1 MILKRPFPTLWIL
14 IFLGCLSI
22 CMQYITI
29 DKLSVLSPAVSYVTL
44 TEYIQVINEKVSF
57 GWIDI
62 LLSVLFL
69 VTSALVLWKEKSK
82 RVLTDFLQN
91 VFSSERKTLYLLL
104 GCLVVCA
111 RFYFARGDMHWAAD
125 ASHHIAKSYLVARAI
140 VDGELPIWTFFMG
153 NGSPYMQNYGF
164 AFFYLVGLVDFFCR
178 NIFLSLKLVM
188 GTTHVLSGIGMY
200 YLVSSL
206 CQSRRAGFIAGLGY
220 VLCFWHTQ
228 HVLIMGRLHVS
239 LFYALLPWPFYA
251 VESLIRSPYKMR
263 AALLGGL
270 SIALLNFTHPGYGTY
285 AMVFLGCYYLVRLW
299 SLWGHPDMRL
309 IFRAGV
315 LLLVLGVAFSA
326 YMNVGLWFEREHTD
340 MHNFRFGLKGTSEQV
355 GMSSFPDPTWRHL
368 LGWSNYRFWLIPP
381 ESFHWYGG
389 YLGISLCVLALA
401 GVGIALF
408 RRNGLRYF
416 TPSWVCLLLS
426 VLVIFAYRLPPFNML
441 SLVQVSNSSRYL
453 LFLTFF
459 LALAAG
465 IGTLMLLQHRPGQL
479 SRNRCFTLLF
489 LFLWIDLFPTTFLH
503 AYQPSPDRSSGSGF
517 EKIWEASI
525 PFSERGELPN
535 YRAHWLDKD
544 YYNSGRSFRMAY
556 PLFMSETPIS
566 EAFHPGDLRT
576 RSTFTNP
583 LLQIS
588 RYMAP
593 YLAAKPDRF
602 NTNETEMVLLRGGF
616 YLLNTRFLT
625 VSSNNKGGPLS
636 LDRNSPIIVS
646 PRLASYDPEAA
657 YNVEIAGANLDSLS
671 VRAISRVFW
680 IIGKMGIRP
689 NNNSCER
696 IFIRDREGSDLGTEP
711 AVQVLAHVVRHQRVE
726 MKVAISEACYARLS
740 YAYFPYLHIT
750 VDGMPVEPL
759 ETAGRFIALPLD
771 AGEHDIVIQARL
783 SPLRRGLIGFSVVML
798 LVALGLVFM
807 EQKRKSSGSRLKP
820 RRDDDTVDGID

>member
-29 DKLSVLSPAVSYVTL
+29 EKLSVLSPAQTFGTL
-44 TEYIQVINEKVSF
+44 TEYIQAINAKVSF

-69 VTSALVLWKEKSK
+69 ATSALVLWQEKSK
-82 RVLTDFLQN
+82 RALTDFLQN

-104 GCLVVCA
+104 ACSLVCV
-111 RFYFARGDMHWAAD
+111 RFYFARGGMHWAAD
-125 ASHHIAKSYLVARAI
+125 ASHHIAQSYLVARAI
-140 VDGELPIWTFFMG
+140 ADGELPIWTFLMG

-188 GTTHVLSGIGMY
+188 AATHVLSGIGMY
-200 YLVSSL
+200 YLASRL

-228 HVLIMGRLHVS
+228 HVLIMGRLPLS

-251 VESLIRSPYKMR
+251 VECLIRSPYKVR

-285 AMVFLGCYYLVRLW
+285 AMVFWGCYCVARLW
-299 SLWGHPDMRL
+299 SLWGHPDL
-309 IFRAGV
+309 KSIFRTGI
-315 LLLVLGVAFSA
+315 LLLILGVVFSA
-326 YMNVGLWFEREHTD
+326 YMNVGMWFEREHTD
-340 MHNFRFGLKGTSEQV
+340 MHNFRAGLKDPTEQV
-355 GMSSFPDPTWRHL
+355 GMASQPDPTWQHL
-368 LGWSNYRFWLIPP
+368 LGWSNHRFWLIPP

-401 GVGIALF
+401 SVGIAFF
-408 RRNGLRYF
+408 RRNELRHF
-416 TPSWVCLLLS
+416 VASWACLVLS
-426 VLVIFAYRLPPFNML
+426 IMVIFAYRLPPFNML
-441 SLVQVSNSSRYL
+441 SLVHASNASRYL
-453 LFLTFF
+453 LFLAFF

-465 IGTLMLLQHRPGQL
+465 IGTLMLLQHRPGQR

-503 AYQPSPDRSSGSGF
+503 PYQKSPDRSSGAF
-517 EKIWEASI
+517 FKDIWKTSI

-535 YRAHWLDKD
+535 YRVHWIDKD
-544 YYNSGRSFRMAY
+544 QFPYFRMAY
-556 PLFMSETPIS
+556 PLFMHETPIS
-566 EAFHPGDLRT
+566 EAFHPGELRT
-576 RSTFTNP
+576 RSTFTDP
-583 LLQIS
+583 FLQVA

-593 YLAAKPDRF
+593 DLAAKPDRF
-602 NTNETEMVLLRGGF
+602 NTNETEMVLLRSGF
-616 YLLNTRFLT
+616 YLLNTRYVIL
-625 VSSNNKGGPLS
+625 SSKKNARQLS
-636 LDRNSPIIVS
+636 LAPNSPIVVS
-646 PRLASYDPEAA
+646 SRLVSYDPESA
-657 YNVEIAGANLDSLS
+657 YHVEITGANLDSLS
-671 VRAISRVFW
+671 ARSISQVLW

-689 NNNSCER
+689 NNNSCEH
-696 IFIRDREGSDLGTEP
+696 IFIRDWEENDLGTKP
-711 AVQVLAHVVRHQRVE
+711 TAQVLAHVVRHQQVQ

-740 YAYFPYLHIT
+740 YAYFPYLQIT

-759 ETAGRFIALPLD
+759 ETAGRFIALPLE

-783 SPLRRGLIGFSVVML
+783 SPLRRGLIGFSGVML
-798 LVALGLVFM
+798 LVALALVFM
-807 EQKRKSSGSRLKP
+807 EQKRNKK
-820 RRDDDTVDGID
+820 TQ